1 MAKIVLNAGHTLKG
15 KGTGAVGYLNEG
27 IEARAIVKELRR
39 RLEEKGHDVIVIN
52 IDEAES
58 QAEYLQAVV
67 CVANR
72 HRDADAFISIHL
84 NAGGGRGCEAYTWRG
99 RKHSLAVGVC
109 NKLSKLGF
117 RNRGVKDGS
126 NLYVIK
132 KTYVEATLIEV
143 CFVDNKEDADLYRKA
158 GAKRIAQTI
167 MRGICDAY

>member
-1 MAKIVLNAGHTLKG
+1 MAKFVLNAGHTLKG
-15 KGTGAVGYLNEG
+15 KGTGAVGYLNES
-27 IEARAIVKELRR
+27 IEARAIVKELKR

-72 HRDADAFISIHL
+72 HRDADAFVSIHL

-143 CFVDNKEDADLYRKA
+143 CFVDNKEDADLYKKA